1 MTKRKWLAMCLA
13 FSLLLLT
20 ACGKPAGEGDEE
32 TISVIQ
38 KLESS
43 TSFSSESASQVET
56 NLGEINPL
64 TGEGGYNEEAVG
76 KRPVAVM
83 VNNIGQALP
92 QRGLAEADI
101 LYEVVV
107 EGGITRLMAVYAD
120 PYDIPYVGPVRSAR
134 HYYISIALPMNA
146 LYVHFGGSPAAYQY
160 ISQYGVDDVDGMY
173 TQSGVFYQDMDRA
186 AAVGREH
193 SFFINGESILSVLEG
208 KGVDIQGE
216 TAAPFAFAEEE
227 ISFEEKPATQI
238 FIRFSSGYNSGFTYD
253 EESKLYQKQRNGED
267 HIDGDTGECLTYR
280 NVILLFT
287 SVTSYN
293 GEAERREVS
302 FAGGDG
308 YYMTDGGIV
317 PIHWEKGG
325 VTDPFTFTNADGTP
339 LEVNVGK
346 SYIALTDESQRQY
359 FTYNQ

>member
-1 MTKRKWLAMCLA
+1 MTKLKWLAIVMI
-13 FSLLLLT
+13 FPLLLLA
-20 ACGKPAGEGDEE
+20 ACGKPAGEDDEE
-32 TISVIQ
+32 TVSVIQ
-38 KLESS
+38 KLEPSKPS
-43 TSFSSESASQVET
+43 SSESSSDPEEPQI
-56 NLGEINPL
+56 LNPL
-64 TGEGGYNEEAVG
+64 TGEEGFSEEAVG

-216 TAAPFAFAEEE
+216 AAAPFAFAEEE
-227 ISFEEKPATQI
+227 ISLEE
-238 FIRFSSGYNSGFTYD
+238 
-253 EESKLYQKQRNGED
+253 
-267 HIDGDTGECLTYR
+267 
-280 NVILLFT
+280 
-287 SVTSYN
+287 
-293 GEAERREVS
+293 
-302 FAGGDG
+302 
-308 YYMTDGGIV
+308 MV
-317 PIHWEKGG
+317 P
-325 VTDPFTFTNADGTP
+325 
-339 LEVNVGK
+339 
-346 SYIALTDESQRQY
+346 
-359 FTYNQ
+359 